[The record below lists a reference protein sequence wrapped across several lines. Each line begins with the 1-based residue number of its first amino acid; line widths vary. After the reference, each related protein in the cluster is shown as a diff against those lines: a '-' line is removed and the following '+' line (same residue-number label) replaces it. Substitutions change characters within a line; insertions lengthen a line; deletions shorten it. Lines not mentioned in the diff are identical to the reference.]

1 MGTVVVE
8 PSKSERAGGFWVEFV
23 LVLRSWWGVS
33 PYLPSVTVV
42 LVVVIVVVVA
52 VFLLAVR

>member
-1 MGTVVVE
+1 MVVE
-8 PSKSERAGGFWVEFV
+8 PSKSERAGGSWVEFV

-33 PYLPSVTVV
+33 SYLLSVTVV
-42 LVVVIVVVVA
+42 LVVVIVIVVT